1 MLSPFI
7 CNAVA
12 TKEDR
17 RPRKEKATAASSS
30 SMDIQGDLPPASGAD
45 APAPC
50 NVIVKAE
57 GVGVGAR
64 KWLHLSG
71 HQAEVFTCAWNPA
84 TKQMA
89 SGSADGVC
97 RLWNLSEVAQEK
109 WDEPES
115 HVAIRSAILVHTMYS
130 GERNKDVTAAS
141 WSPDGA
147 CLATGCYDG
156 MVRLWDNM
164 GCPKRLLTEH
174 QGPVFSAKWN
184 KAGTLLLTAGHD
196 TRANIWDATTGE
208 LRFSSKTHALPIM
221 DVDWLDNDT
230 FATCS
235 SDKSIVVHTV
245 SSSEVKSLLGHT
257 SEVNIVAWSPDGV
270 YLASCSDD
278 HTAKIWTVADGLL
291 HDLTG
296 HSKEVYAMRWAPAHV
311 NKPLLLCTASF
322 DGTAKIWN
330 GTQGTLVYTLARHN
344 QPLYSI
350 APSPDANYVAV
361 GSLGGHVSIW
371 KLSDGSLY
379 REFKGTGDT
388 YDVSWSAD
396 GSLLSSCFSSGTI
409 RVVDP
414 YVW

>member
-1 MLSPFI
+1 
-7 CNAVA
+7 
-12 TKEDR
+12 
-17 RPRKEKATAASSS
+17 
-30 SMDIQGDLPPASGAD
+30 MDVQGDSPATGAAD
-45 APAPC
+45 APVPC
-50 NVIVKAE
+50 NVVVKIDA
-57 GVGVGAR
+57 GVGAK

-71 HQAEVFTCAWNPA
+71 HQAEVFTCSWNPV

-97 RLWNLSEVAQEK
+97 RLWNLTDIAREK
-109 WDEPES
+109 WEEPES
-115 HVAIRSAILVHTMYS
+115 HVSIRSAILVHTMYS

-156 MVRLWDNM
+156 IVRLWDNM
-164 GCPKRLLTEH
+164 GAPERILAEH
-174 QGPVFSAKWN
+174 QGPVFSVKWN
-184 KAGTLLLTAGHD
+184 KAGTLILTAGHD
-196 TRANIWDATTGE
+196 TRTLVWDAQSGE
-208 LRFSSKTHALPIM
+208 LKMSAKNHSLPIM

-235 SDKSIVVHTV
+235 ADKSIVVQHVSDNTV
-245 SSSEVKSLLGHT
+245 KTLLGHT
-257 SEVNIVAWSPDGV
+257 SEVNIVSWSPDGA

-278 HTAKIWTVADGLL
+278 HTAKIWTIADGLL
-291 HDLTG
+291 HDLTK
-296 HSKEVYAMRWAPAHV
+296 HSKEVYAMRWAPVHA

-330 GTQGTLVYTLARHN
+330 GTQGTLVHTLARHN

-361 GSLGGHVSIW
+361 GTLGGHVSIW
-371 KLSDGSLY
+371 KISDGSLY

-388 YDVSWSAD
+388 YDVSWSSD
-396 GSLLSSCFSSGTI
+396 GTLLSSCFSSGTI

-414 YVW
+414 AL